1 MCLLIAAGADATS
14 RDNAGHAPLHLAAYA
29 GDAAMCHCIL
39 QSLDLELVN
48 PASSVLLLLMPQPLL
63 LPRCFYT
70 ISTVNPSMIG
80 STGST
85 YATDSSTVPLTLFCH
100 VLIALL

>member
-48 PASSVLLLLMPQPLL
+48 PASSHLLLLCHTP

-80 STGST
+80 FAASTQS
-85 YATDSSTVPLTLFCH
+85 
-100 VLIALL
+100 VL